1 MLNQLKDALLG
12 VAKLVAIV
20 FYWIGWCLYA
30 PSKYVLE
37 LKYSSEVIKKVE
49 EIPVVKTP
57 EPVVKKRAP
66 RKKKVT
72 ENVANTTV
80 NS

>member
-20 FYWIGWCLYA
+20 FYWIGWCLYT

-37 LKYSSEVIKKVE
+37 LKYSSEVVKKVE
-49 EIPVVKTP
+49 EIPVVTA
-57 EPVVKKRAP
+57 PVPIKKRAP

-72 ENVANTTV
+72 ENVANITV

>member
-20 FYWIGWCLYA
+20 FYWIGWCLYT
-30 PSKYVLE
+30 PGKFVLE
-37 LKYSSEVIKKVE
+37 LKYSSEVVKKVE
-49 EIPVVKTP
+49 EIPVVLTP
-57 EPVVKKRAP
+57 EPIVKKRAP

-72 ENVANTTV
+72 ENVANTVV

>member
-12 VAKLVAIV
+12 VAKLAAIV
-20 FYWIGWCLYA
+20 FYWIGWCLYT

-37 LKYSSEVIKKVE
+37 LKYSSEIVKKIE

-57 EPVVKKRAP
+57 EPIKKRAP

-72 ENVANTTV
+72 ENVANITV

>member
-12 VAKLVAIV
+12 VAKLVAML
-20 FYWIGWCLYA
+20 FYWIGWCFYT

-37 LKYSSEVIKKVE
+37 LKYSSEVIKKME
-49 EIPVVKTP
+49 ELPPIKTP
-57 EPVVKKRAP
+57 EPIVKKRAP

-72 ENVANTTV
+72 ENVVNTAV

>member
-30 PSKYVLE
+30 PSKFVLE
-37 LKYSSEVIKKVE
+37 LKYSSELVKKME
-49 EIPVVKTP
+49 EIPVVLTP
-57 EPVVKKRAP
+57 EPIVKKRAP

-72 ENVANTTV
+72 ETVANTVV

>member
-12 VAKLVAIV
+12 VAKLIAML
-20 FYWIGWCLYA
+20 FYWIGWCLYT
-30 PSKYVLE
+30 PSKFVLE
-37 LKYSSEVIKKVE
+37 LKYSSEKVKKVE
-49 EIPVVKTP
+49 EIPVVLSP
-57 EPVVKKRAP
+57 APIVKKRAP

-72 ENVANTTV
+72 ENVANTAI

>member
-20 FYWIGWCLYA
+20 FYWIGWCLYT

-37 LKYSSEVIKKVE
+37 LKYSSEVVKKVE
-49 EIPVVKTP
+49 EIPVVTAP
-57 EPVVKKRAP
+57 APIKKRAP

-72 ENVANTTV
+72 ENVAELAKGL
-80 NS
+80 